1 MNLQTAV
8 SLLIIG
14 LLAGG
19 IATFILKR
27 KGLGLVANLVIGTA
41 GAFLGYFV
49 LRLISGT
56 LIQLLFAAAGATLLL
71 WIVSL
76 FKK

>member
-19 IATFILKR
+19 IATLILKR
-27 KGLGLVANLVIGTA
+27 KGLGLIAHLVIGVA

-49 LRLISGT
+49 LRQINGQLIM
-56 LIQLLFAAAGATLLL
+56 LLFAAGGATLLL
-71 WIVSL
+71 WLVSL
-76 FKK
+76 LKK

>member
-1 MNLQTAV
+1 MSLQTAI
-8 SLLIIG
+8 SLLVIG

-19 IATFILKR
+19 IATLILKR
-27 KGLGLVANLVIGTA
+27 KGLGLIANLVIGTA

-49 LRLISGT
+49 LRQINGQLIM
-56 LIQLLFAAAGATLLL
+56 ILFAAGGATLLL
-71 WIVSL
+71 WLISL